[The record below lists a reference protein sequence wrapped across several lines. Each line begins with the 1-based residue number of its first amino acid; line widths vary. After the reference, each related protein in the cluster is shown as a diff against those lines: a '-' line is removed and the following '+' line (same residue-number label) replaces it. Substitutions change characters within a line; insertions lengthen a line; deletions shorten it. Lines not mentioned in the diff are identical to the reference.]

1 MEFIIGA
8 SSAVGAVIFT
18 NPLEVVKTRFQ
29 LQGELKKK
37 GQYTVHY
44 KNFFHAFYLIGKT
57 EGVLALQKG
66 LASAAIHQV
75 LLNGVRL
82 GGYHLAEQRKLN
94 LKENGEVSLVNT
106 TIIGVVMGF
115 FGAYAGSPLYLAK
128 IRLQSQANKSIAV
141 GYQHEAKNTF
151 GILNSVYREGGITGL
166 WRGVIGSVPRICV
179 GSASQLTAFYV
190 SKEFLANNKY
200 FVIHSGLLNTFVSS
214 MIGGIFVAITMGPLD
229 VISTRLY
236 NQGIT
241 KDGKGILYNGYFD
254 CVTKIWKT
262 EGFKGFYKGIV
273 PCYMRI
279 GPHTVL
285 CFVFWDELKKLQAY
299 LEKK

>member
-66 LASAAIHQV
+66 LASAAIHQ
-75 LLNGVRL
+75 
-82 GGYHLAEQRKLN
+82 
-94 LKENGEVSLVNT
+94 
-106 TIIGVVMGF
+106 
-115 FGAYAGSPLYLAK
+115 AK